1 MESDSVPVQKRS
13 RQHRSLEQKLALL
26 QEWRDGLPQAEVCRK
41 YGVSAAQLYKWR
53 RDLERGLADRGELVP
68 KSQMTAL
75 QRKVDDLEKA
85 LGRSSLENQILKKYF
100 ELKGLKL
107 PEGT

>member
-1 MESDSVPVQKRS
+1 MEVDSMPVQKHTR
-13 RQHRSLEQKLALL
+13 RRRTLEQKLAML

-41 YGVSAAQLYKWR
+41 YGVSGAPLYKWR

-68 KSQMTAL
+68 RSQVTGL
-75 QRKVDDLEKA
+75 QKRVDELEKA
-85 LGRSSLENQILKKYF
+85 LGRSSLENQILKKFY

-107 PEGT
+107 PEGA

>member
-1 MESDSVPVQKRS
+1 METDSMPVQKHTR
-13 RQHRSLEQKLALL
+13 RRRTLEQKLAML
-26 QEWRDGLPQAEVCRK
+26 QDWRDGLPQAEVCRK

-68 KSQMTAL
+68 KSQVIGM
-75 QRKVDDLEKA
+75 QKRMDELERA
-85 LGRSSLENQILKKYF
+85 LGRKSLENDILKKFF

-107 PEGT
+107 PEGA